1 MARLDS
7 LIIFTT
13 VVKANNFTNAAHQ
26 MGLTP
31 SAVSKQISLLEDR
44 LGVRLLNRTTRSVS
58 PTEAGQLFYNRCSR
72 LLEDLEEAE
81 HMVKDLETSPQGTLR
96 ISATPTFGRAMLM
109 RIFAEFLKQY
119 PNVNFDLTL
128 ADKGLDLVRDGID
141 LSIHLGSLQDSRLVA
156 RPVARQKVVLVASKD
171 YLDSHSTP
179 QHLNDLI
186 DHHLLMVS
194 GIDFAEPRWI
204 KRFIKEAGLA
214 NKERRFTVN
223 DLDTLCEATLNGMGV
238 AALPLYLIRQHLD
251 SGKLVQLLPEI
262 NFPTRT
268 IHVVYPE
275 NRYLSAKSR
284 AFVDF
289 MASYFENNNLDDL
302 PVKSAKR

>member
-26 MGLTP
+26 LGLTP

-58 PTEAGQLFYNRCSR
+58 PTEAGQLFFNRCSR
-72 LLEDLEEAE
+72 ILEDLEEAE
-81 HMVKDLETSPQGTLR
+81 HMVKDLETSPRGTLR
-96 ISATPTFGRAMLM
+96 ITATPTFGRSMLM
-109 RIFAEFLKQY
+109 KIFSKFLEQY
-119 PNVNFDLTL
+119 PDVNFDLIL
-128 ADKGLDLVRDGID
+128 ADKGLDLVREGID
-141 LSIHLGSLQDSRLVA
+141 LAIHLGSLQDSRLVA
-156 RPVARQKVVLVASKD
+156 RPVAKQKVILTATKD
-171 YLDSHSTP
+171 YLDKHGTP
-179 QHLNDLI
+179 SQLADLY
-186 DHHLLMVS
+186 DHHMLMAS

-204 KRFIKEAGLA
+204 KRFLKEAGLQ
-214 NKERRFTVN
+214 NKDRRFTVN
-223 DLDTLCEATLNGMGV
+223 DLDTLAEATANHMGIT
-238 AALPLYLIRQHLD
+238 ALPYYMVREELS
-251 SGKLVQLLPEI
+251 SGRIVHVLPDI
-262 NFPTRT
+262 TFPSRT

-289 MASYFENNNLDDL
+289 MAAYFEEHDLD
-302 PVKSAKR
+302 KAG

>member
-26 MGLTP
+26 LGLTP

-58 PTEAGQLFYNRCSR
+58 PTEAGQLFFNRCSR

-81 HMVKDLETSPQGTLR
+81 HMVKDLETSPQGTLK

-109 RIFAEFLKQY
+109 KIFSQFVEQY

-128 ADKGLDLVRDGID
+128 ADKGLDLVREGID
-141 LSIHLGSLQDSRLVA
+141 LAIHLGSLQDSRLVA
-156 RPVARQKVVLVASKD
+156 RPVARQKVILTASKE
-171 YLDSHSTP
+171 YLAKNGQP
-179 QHLNDLI
+179 EVLADLVK
-186 DHHLLMVS
+186 HHILMVS

-214 NKERRFTVN
+214 NKDRRFTVN
-223 DLDTLCEATLNGMGV
+223 DLDTLCEATLNGMGI
-238 AALPLYLIRQHLD
+238 AALPIYMIREKVD
-251 SGKLVQLLPEI
+251 SGQLVQLLPEI
-262 NFPTRT
+262 NFPVRT

-289 MASYFENNNLDDL
+289 MANYFTEHNLDDL
-302 PVKSAKR
+302 

>member
-26 MGLTP
+26 LGLTP

-58 PTEAGQLFYNRCSR
+58 PTEAGQLFFNRCSR

-81 HMVKDLETSPQGTLR
+81 HMVKDLETSPRGTLK

-109 RIFAEFLKQY
+109 KIFAKFLEQY
-119 PNVNFDLTL
+119 PDVNFDLTL
-128 ADKGLDLVRDGID
+128 ADKGMDLVREGID
-141 LSIHLGSLQDSRLVA
+141 LAIHLGSLQDSRLVA
-156 RPVARQKVVLVASKD
+156 RPVARQKVIIVASKE
-171 YLDSHSTP
+171 YLDKHGRPETL
-179 QHLNDLI
+179 QELTNHYI
-186 DHHLLMVS
+186 LMVS

-204 KRFIKEAGLA
+204 KRFLKEAALI
-214 NKERRFTVN
+214 NKDRRFTVN
-223 DLDTLCEATLNGMGV
+223 DLDALCEATLNDMGIS
-238 AALPLYLIRQHLD
+238 ALPYYMIREHIE
-251 SGKLVQLLPEI
+251 SGKLVNLLPEVNI
-262 NFPTRT
+262 PTRT

-289 MASYFENNNLDDL
+289 MANYFIEHNLDD
-302 PVKSAKR
+302 V

>member
-26 MGLTP
+26 LGLTP

-44 LGVRLLNRTTRSVS
+44 LGIRLLNRTTRSVS
-58 PTEAGQLFYNRCSR
+58 PTEAGQLFFNRCSR

-81 HMVKDLETSPQGTLR
+81 HMVKDLEMSPRGTLK

-109 RIFAEFLKQY
+109 KIFAKFLEQY
-119 PNVNFDLTL
+119 PDVNFDLTL
-128 ADKGLDLVRDGID
+128 ADKGMDLVREGID
-141 LSIHLGSLQDSRLVA
+141 LAIHLGSLQDSRLVA
-156 RPVARQKVVLVASKD
+156 RPVARQKVILTASKE
-171 YLDSHSTP
+171 YLEKHGRPETL
-179 QHLNDLI
+179 QDLS
-186 DHHLLMVS
+186 DHYILMVS

-204 KRFIKEAGLA
+204 KRFLKEASLI
-214 NKERRFTVN
+214 NKDRRFTVN
-223 DLDTLCEATLNGMGV
+223 DLDTLCEATLNNMGIT
-238 AALPLYLIRQHLD
+238 ALPYYMIREHIE
-251 SGKLVQLLPEI
+251 SGRLVNLLPDV

-289 MASYFENNNLDDL
+289 MANYFIENNLDD
-302 PVKSAKR
+302 V

>member
-13 VVKANNFTNAAHQ
+13 VVKANNFTNAAHHL
-26 MGLTP
+26 GLTP

-58 PTEAGQLFYNRCSR
+58 PTEAGQLFFNRCSR

-81 HMVKDLETSPQGTLR
+81 HMVKDLETSPRGTLK

-109 RIFAEFLKQY
+109 KIFAKFLEQY
-119 PNVNFDLTL
+119 PDVNFDLTL
-128 ADKGLDLVRDGID
+128 ADKGMDLVREGID
-141 LSIHLGSLQDSRLVA
+141 LAIHLGSLQDSRLVA
-156 RPVARQKVVLVASKD
+156 RPVAKQRVVLTASQGYIDKHGRPEGLKD
-171 YLDSHSTP
+171 LV
-179 QHLNDLI
+179 N
-186 DHHLLMVS
+186 HHILMVS

-204 KRFIKEAGLA
+204 KRFIKEAGLTD
-214 NKERRFTVN
+214 KDRRFTVN
-223 DLDTLCEATLNGMGV
+223 DLDTLCEATLNDMGIT
-238 AALPLYLIRQHLD
+238 ALPIYMIREHLD
-251 SGKLVQLLPEI
+251 SGRLVNLMPEI
-262 NFPTRT
+262 TFPTRT

-289 MASYFENNNLDDL
+289 MASYFNEHKLDDL
-302 PVKSAKR
+302 TS

>member
-26 MGLTP
+26 LGLTP

-58 PTEAGQLFYNRCSR
+58 PTEAGQLFFNRCSR

-81 HMVKDLETSPQGTLR
+81 HMVKDLETSPRGTLK

-109 RIFAEFLKQY
+109 KIFAKFLEQY
-119 PNVNFDLTL
+119 PDVNFDLTL
-128 ADKGLDLVRDGID
+128 ADKGMDLVREGID
-141 LSIHLGSLQDSRLVA
+141 LAIHLGSLQDSRLVA
-156 RPVARQKVVLVASKD
+156 RPVARQKVIIVASKE
-171 YLDSHSTP
+171 YLEKHGRPETL
-179 QHLNDLI
+179 QELTNHYI
-186 DHHLLMVS
+186 LMVS

-204 KRFIKEAGLA
+204 KRFLKEAALI
-214 NKERRFTVN
+214 NKDRRFTVN
-223 DLDTLCEATLNGMGV
+223 DLDALCEATLNDMGIS
-238 AALPLYLIRQHLD
+238 ALPYYMIREHIE
-251 SGKLVQLLPEI
+251 SGKLVNLLPEVNI
-262 NFPTRT
+262 PTRT

-289 MASYFENNNLDDL
+289 MANYFIEHNLDD
-302 PVKSAKR
+302 V

>member
-26 MGLTP
+26 LGLTP

-58 PTEAGQLFYNRCSR
+58 PTEAGQLFFNRCSR

-81 HMVKDLETSPQGTLR
+81 HMVKDLETSPRGTLK

-109 RIFAEFLKQY
+109 KIFAKFLEQY
-119 PNVNFDLTL
+119 PDVNFDLTL
-128 ADKGLDLVRDGID
+128 ADKGMDLVREGID
-141 LSIHLGSLQDSRLVA
+141 LAIHLGSLQDSRLVA
-156 RPVARQKVVLVASKD
+156 RPVARQKVILTASKT
-171 YLDSHSTP
+171 YLDKHGYPETL
-179 QHLNDLI
+179 QDLS
-186 DHHLLMVS
+186 DHYILMVS

-204 KRFIKEAGLA
+204 KRFLKEATLI
-214 NKERRFTVN
+214 NKDRRFTVN
-223 DLDTLCEATLNGMGV
+223 DLDTLCEATLNDMGIT
-238 AALPLYLIRQHLD
+238 ALPYYMIREHIE
-251 SGKLVQLLPEI
+251 SGRLVNLLPEV

-289 MASYFENNNLDDL
+289 MANYFVEHNLDD
-302 PVKSAKR
+302 V

>member
-26 MGLTP
+26 LGLTP

-58 PTEAGQLFYNRCSR
+58 PTEAGQLFFNRCSR

-81 HMVKDLETSPQGTLR
+81 HMVKDLETSPRGTLK
-96 ISATPTFGRAMLM
+96 ISATPTFGRSMLM
-109 RIFAEFLKQY
+109 KIFAQFLEQY

-128 ADKGLDLVRDGID
+128 ADKGLDLVREGID
-141 LSIHLGSLQDSRLVA
+141 LAIHLGSLQDSRLVA
-156 RPVARQKVVLVASKD
+156 RPVARQKVILAASQEYLAKHGQPKALNELV
-171 YLDSHSTP
+171 
-179 QHLNDLI
+179 
-186 DHHLLMVS
+186 DHFILMVS

-214 NKERRFTVN
+214 NKDRRFTVN
-223 DLDTLCEATLNGMGV
+223 DLDTLCEAALNGMGI
-238 AALPLYLIRQHLD
+238 AALPIYMIREHID
-251 SGKLVQLLPEI
+251 SGKLVHILPEI
-262 NFPTRT
+262 NFPVRT

-289 MASYFENNNLDDL
+289 MANYFTENNLDDL
-302 PVKSAKR
+302 

>member
-13 VVKANNFTNAAHQ
+13 VVKANNFTNAAHHL
-26 MGLTP
+26 GLTP

-58 PTEAGQLFYNRCSR
+58 PTEAGQLFFNRCSR

-81 HMVKDLETSPQGTLR
+81 HMVKDLETSPRGTLK

-109 RIFAEFLKQY
+109 KIFSKFLEQY
-119 PNVNFDLTL
+119 PDVNFDLTL
-128 ADKGLDLVRDGID
+128 ADKGMDLVREGID
-141 LSIHLGSLQDSRLVA
+141 LAIHLGSLQDSRLVA
-156 RPVARQKVVLVASKD
+156 RPVAKQRVVLTASQGYIDKHGRPEGLKD
-171 YLDSHSTP
+171 LV
-179 QHLNDLI
+179 N
-186 DHHLLMVS
+186 HHILMVS

-204 KRFIKEAGLA
+204 KRFIKEAGLTD
-214 NKERRFTVN
+214 KDRRFTVN
-223 DLDTLCEATLNGMGV
+223 DLDTLCEATLNDMGIT
-238 AALPLYLIRQHLD
+238 ALPIYMIREHLD
-251 SGKLVQLLPEI
+251 SGRLVNLMPEI
-262 NFPTRT
+262 TFPTRT

-289 MASYFENNNLDDL
+289 MASYFNEHKLDDL
-302 PVKSAKR
+302 TS

>member
-26 MGLTP
+26 LGLTP

-58 PTEAGQLFYNRCSR
+58 PTEAGQLFFNRCSR
-72 LLEDLEEAE
+72 ILEDLEEAE
-81 HMVKDLETSPQGTLR
+81 HMVKDLETSPRGTLR
-96 ISATPTFGRAMLM
+96 ITATPTFGRSMLM
-109 RIFAEFLKQY
+109 KIFSKFLEQY
-119 PNVNFDLTL
+119 PNVNFDLIL
-128 ADKGLDLVRDGID
+128 ADKGLDLVREGID
-141 LSIHLGSLQDSRLVA
+141 LAIHLGSLQDSRLVA
-156 RPVARQKVVLVASKD
+156 RPVAKQKVILTASKA
-171 YLDSHSTP
+171 YLEEHGHP
-179 QHLNDLI
+179 HKLADLYE
-186 DHHLLMVS
+186 HHILMVS

-204 KRFIKEAGLA
+204 KRFLKEAGLQ
-214 NKERRFTVN
+214 NKDRRFTVN
-223 DLDTLCEATLNGMGV
+223 DLDTLCEATTNDMGIT
-238 AALPLYLIRQHLD
+238 ALPYYMVREELA
-251 SGKLVQLLPEI
+251 SGKLVHLLPEI
-262 NFPTRT
+262 IFPSRT

-289 MASYFENNNLDDL
+289 MAAYFEEHDLD
-302 PVKSAKR
+302 KTG

>member
-26 MGLTP
+26 LGLTP

-81 HMVKDLETSPQGTLR
+81 HMVKDLETSPRGTLR

-109 RIFAEFLKQY
+109 RIFSKFLEQY

-128 ADKGLDLVRDGID
+128 ADKGLDLVREGID
-141 LSIHLGSLQDSRLVA
+141 LAIHLGSLQDSRLVA
-156 RPVARQKVVLVASKD
+156 RPVARQKVILTASKN
-171 YLDSHSTP
+171 YIEEHGTP
-179 QHLNDLI
+179 GTLSDLV
-186 DHHLLMVS
+186 DHYILMVS

-238 AALPLYLIRQHLD
+238 AALPVYMIREHLEH
-251 SGKLVQLLPEI
+251 GRLVHLLPDI
-262 NFPTRT
+262 NFPVRT

-289 MASYFENNNLDDL
+289 MASYFNEHNLDDF
-302 PVKSAKR
+302 

>member
-7 LIIFTT
+7 LVIFTT

-26 MGLTP
+26 LGLTP

-44 LGVRLLNRTTRSVS
+44 LGIRLLNRTTRSVS
-58 PTEAGQLFYNRCSR
+58 PTEAGQLFFNRCSR

-81 HMVKDLETSPQGTLR
+81 HMVKDLETSPRGTLK

-109 RIFAEFLKQY
+109 KIFAKFLEQY
-119 PNVNFDLTL
+119 PDVNFDLTL
-128 ADKGLDLVRDGID
+128 ADKGMDLVREGID
-141 LSIHLGSLQDSRLVA
+141 LAIHLGSLQDSRLVA
-156 RPVARQKVVLVASKD
+156 RPVARQKVILTASQA
-171 YLDSHSTP
+171 YLDKHGHPTTLQELSNHY
-179 QHLNDLI
+179 I
-186 DHHLLMVS
+186 LMVS

-204 KRFIKEAGLA
+204 KRFLKEAALI
-214 NKERRFTVN
+214 NKDRRFTVN
-223 DLDTLCEATLNGMGV
+223 DLDTLCEATLNDMGIT
-238 AALPLYLIRQHLD
+238 ALPYYMIREHIE
-251 SGKLVQLLPEI
+251 SGRLVNLLPEV

-289 MASYFENNNLDDL
+289 MANYFVEHNLDD
-302 PVKSAKR
+302 V

>member
-26 MGLTP
+26 LGLTP

-58 PTEAGQLFYNRCSR
+58 PTEAGQLFFNRCSR

-81 HMVKDLETSPQGTLR
+81 HMVKDLETSPQGTLK

-109 RIFAEFLKQY
+109 KIFSQFVEQY

-128 ADKGLDLVRDGID
+128 ADKGLDLVREGID
-141 LSIHLGSLQDSRLVA
+141 LAIHLGSLQDSRLVA
-156 RPVARQKVVLVASKD
+156 RPVARQKVILTASKE
-171 YLDSHSTP
+171 YLAKNGQP
-179 QHLNDLI
+179 EVLADLVK
-186 DHHLLMVS
+186 HHILMVS

-214 NKERRFTVN
+214 NKDRRFTVN
-223 DLDTLCEATLNGMGV
+223 DLDTLCEATLNGMGI
-238 AALPLYLIRQHLD
+238 AALPIYMIREKVD
-251 SGKLVQLLPEI
+251 SGQLVQILPEI
-262 NFPTRT
+262 NFPVRT

-289 MASYFENNNLDDL
+289 MANYFTENNLDDL
-302 PVKSAKR
+302 

>member
-26 MGLTP
+26 LGLTP

-58 PTEAGQLFYNRCSR
+58 PTEAGQLFFNRCSR
-72 LLEDLEEAE
+72 ILEDLEEAE
-81 HMVKDLETSPQGTLR
+81 HMVKDLETTPRGTLR
-96 ISATPTFGRAMLM
+96 ITATPTFGRSMLM
-109 RIFAEFLKQY
+109 KIFSKFLEQY
-119 PNVNFDLTL
+119 PNVNFDLIL
-128 ADKGLDLVRDGID
+128 ADKGLDLVREGID
-141 LSIHLGSLQDSRLVA
+141 LAIHLGSLQDSRLVA
-156 RPVARQKVVLVASKD
+156 RPVAKQKVILTATRK
-171 YLDSHSTP
+171 YLDEHGHP
-179 QHLNDLI
+179 AKLPDLFK
-186 DHHLLMVS
+186 HHILMVS

-204 KRFIKEAGLA
+204 KRFLKEAGLQ
-214 NKERRFTVN
+214 NKDRRFTVN
-223 DLDTLCEATLNGMGV
+223 DLDTLCEATMNDMGIT
-238 AALPLYLIRQHLD
+238 ALPYYMVRDELA
-251 SGKLVQLLPEI
+251 SGKLVHLLPEI
-262 NFPTRT
+262 IFPSRT

-289 MASYFENNNLDDL
+289 MATYFEEHDLD
-302 PVKSAKR
+302 KTG